1 MDDSLWHILQ
11 TTDSAFPVGGFAHSY
26 GFEGMVQANLITTPD
41 DVDEFLTRNWIP
53 LLTHVDFPLV
63 RLSRQAAESDEAIY
77 RLDQL
82 AWACRPTSESRHA
95 QQQMGRQR
103 LKLMAE
109 IRRHPRLTK
118 LAQAVENNEWMA
130 NWPVV
135 WGVESHCLNIALD
148 FSLISYGYQSINGIM
163 AASMKLI
170 RIGPTE
176 VQRIMSRHGARLSEA
191 VKLSEQINEDE
202 IGWFSPLL
210 DICGANHEV
219 AYSRL
224 FIS

>member
-1 MDDSLWHILQ
+1 MEDSLWHILQ

-26 GFEGMVQANLITTPD
+26 GLEGMVQADLIKTSA
-41 DVDEFLTRNWIP
+41 DVDDFLTRTWIP
-53 LLTHVDFPLV
+53 LLAHIDYPLV
-63 RLSRQAAESDEAIY
+63 RLSRRAMEANDNLY

-109 IRRHPRLTK
+109 IRRHPRLIELSHAADK
-118 LAQAVENNEWMA
+118 NEWMA

-135 WGVESHCLNIALD
+135 WGVESACLNTSIDQTLTA
-148 FSLISYGYQSINGIM
+148 YGYQSISGILT
-163 AASMKLI
+163 ASIKLI

-176 VQRIMSRHGARLSEA
+176 VQHLMSRHGARLNEA
-191 VKLSEQINEDE
+191 VATSAQISEDE

>member
-1 MDDSLWHILQ
+1 
-11 TTDSAFPVGGFAHSY
+11 
-26 GFEGMVQANLITTPD
+26 MVQAEIIETSSDL
-41 DVDEFLTRNWIP
+41 DEFLTKTWIP
-53 LLTHVDFPLV
+53 LLTHIDFPLV
-63 RLSRQAAESDEAIY
+63 RLSRQSAESNEVIY

-82 AWACRPTSESRHA
+82 AWACRPTSESRNA

-103 LKLMAE
+103 LKLTAS
-109 IRRHPRLTK
+109 IRQHPRLVE
-118 LAQAVENNEWMA
+118 LAAALENNEWMA

-135 WGVESHCLNIALD
+135 CGVESSCLNTAIEH
-148 FSLISYGYQSINGIM
+148 SLISYGYQSINGIM

-170 RIGPTE
+170 RIGPAE
-176 VQRIMSRHGARLSEA
+176 VQHLMSRHGARLSEA
-191 VKLSEQINEDE
+191 VKLSEKISEDE
-202 IGWFSPLL
+202 IGWFSPML